1 MPSKKGSKVA
11 ASRARAQVT
20 AKKKARSTGPVL
32 PAAAFATPVA
42 EPAEADIPEAEV
54 LEAEGEPVE
63 AQAASAP
70 APASARAPARPAPR
84 PAPRV
89 AARAAAHK
97 ERHATAAIAGMTL
110 RHEVTMIGAI
120 TAVTG
125 VVLTVI
131 KLTTD
136 LGA

>member
-11 ASRARAQVT
+11 ASRARAQAT

-32 PAAAFATPVA
+32 PAAAFATPLA
-42 EPAEADIPEAEV
+42 DPTEADIPEAEV

-63 AQAASAP
+63 ALAASAP

-84 PAPRV
+84 AV
-89 AARAAAHK
+89 ARAAAGR
-97 ERHATAAIAGMTL
+97 ERHATAAIVGMTL
-110 RHEVTMIGAI
+110 RREVATIGAI

-131 KLTTD
+131 KLATD
-136 LGA
+136 LGT

>member
-11 ASRARAQVT
+11 ASRARAQAT

-42 EPAEADIPEAEV
+42 DPPEADIPEAEV

-84 PAPRV
+84 V
-89 AARAAAHK
+89 AARAVTRR
-97 ERHATAAIAGMTL
+97 ERHATVAIVGMTL
-110 RHEVTMIGAI
+110 RREVAMIGAI

-131 KLTTD
+131 KLATD